1 MINMGMGDYGD
12 EDDDRPISGINFF
25 MCVILIL
32 VSFLCSKIVPWG
44 FGAGAVLHGAKSVKS
59 ETSLPNRSKPVI
71 VISINKSYLFFTFEM

>member
-1 MINMGMGDYGD
+1 MVMKMMIGPSL
-12 EDDDRPISGINFF
+12 ELIFF

-71 VISINKSYLFFTFEM
+71 VIGINKSYLFFTFEM